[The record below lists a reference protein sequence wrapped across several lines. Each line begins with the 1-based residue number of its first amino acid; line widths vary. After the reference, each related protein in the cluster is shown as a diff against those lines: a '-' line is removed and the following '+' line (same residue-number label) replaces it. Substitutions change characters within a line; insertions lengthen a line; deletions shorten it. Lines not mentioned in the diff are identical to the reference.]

1 MLYVTNVTQ
10 VFQYSLG
17 APNIIASKQVV
28 ATYDNFLDTVSSGS
42 AYGTYLCQAQFAP
55 DGKIYITTGN
65 STRYFHTIHYPY
77 FPGVAC
83 SLAQHDLY
91 VPSLYFNTLP
101 NHPNYFLGKLPGSP
115 CDTIIVGIDD
125 ATSPPQ
131 GELKASPN
139 PSNGYFTLTFPVQ
152 SLGGV
157 MEIYDVN
164 GKVVFREQVA
174 PWSQIKRVDLTAIP
188 NGVYMCRMRWP
199 SFAKASISNKKS
211 VKIIIKK

>member
-1 MLYVTNVTQ
+1 MHVINQ
-10 VFQYSLG
+10 PDSLG
-17 APNIIASKQVV
+17 
-28 ATYDNFLDTVSSGS
+28 LDCDLV
-42 AYGTYLCQAQFAP
+42 Q
-55 DGKIYITTGN
+55 
-65 STRYFHTIHYPY
+65 H
-77 FPGVAC
+77 GVA
-83 SLAQHDLY
+83 LPAF
-91 VPSLYFNTLP
+91 YFNSVP
-101 NHPNYFLGKLPGSP
+101 NHPNYFLGKIPGSP

-125 ATSPPQ
+125 ATPPPE

-152 SLGGV
+152 REGGV

-164 GKVVFREQVA
+164 GKIVFREQVA